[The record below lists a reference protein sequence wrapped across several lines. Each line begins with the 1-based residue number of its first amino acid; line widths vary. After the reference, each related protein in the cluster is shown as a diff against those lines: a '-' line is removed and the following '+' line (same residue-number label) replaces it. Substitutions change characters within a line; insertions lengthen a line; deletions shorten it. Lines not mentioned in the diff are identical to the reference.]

1 MPVGAYQPI
10 TGPILII
17 VGTIMINQIKHF
29 EWQILIDIP
38 TLFITIIVMTLSNSI
53 AYGIAFGTITFVLL
67 NGSLGIIQLLF
78 KKSKKIINTLQIPM
92 SENGVNI
99 IAREFYY
106 CKRLNW
112 TLILIS
118 VLSIAY
124 IILQNGMTYLGWFI

>member
-1 MPVGAYQPI
+1 MK
-10 TGPILII
+10 LII
-17 VGTIMINQIKHF
+17 
-29 EWQILIDIP
+29 
-38 TLFITIIVMTLSNSI
+38 
-53 AYGIAFGTITFVLL
+53 
-67 NGSLGIIQLLF
+67 
-78 KKSKKIINTLQIPM
+78 KKGKKISNTVQIPM